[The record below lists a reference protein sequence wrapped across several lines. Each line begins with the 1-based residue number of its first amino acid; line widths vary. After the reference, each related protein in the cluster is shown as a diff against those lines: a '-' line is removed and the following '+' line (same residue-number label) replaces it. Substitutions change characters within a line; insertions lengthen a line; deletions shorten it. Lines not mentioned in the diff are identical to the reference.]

1 MKFTGPLIVAI
12 STLSLSACG
21 TPNASSINTDL
32 QVATAITGPS
42 PVATSGECS
51 PARLTTRDAGRL
63 NVAYSHPLAPFFVD
77 RSPSAPVGFDVAVV
91 NAIAS
96 GLGMDSN
103 QVLWN
108 KVAIKQLTAP
118 TRQDLDLSV
127 GRIDVNSKTD
137 GVTLT
142 TPYFR
147 EQQVLLARPNSS
159 MAKVRSAPDLIG
171 TKLGVVKGSSS
182 DLYVKNTLVLPST
195 AYASSND
202 LKSAMRDHHVNGM
215 IVPITDVAKTMA
227 TFTGALVV
235 AGQFPASKDAAT
247 FALAIPTA
255 NPLITCVNNVLAGL
269 KASGQLANLQS
280 NWFTSGVN
288 RTISVKE

>member
-1 MKFTGPLIVAI
+1 M
-12 STLSLSACG
+12 
-21 TPNASSINTDL
+21 
-32 QVATAITGPS
+32 ATAGDC
-42 PVATSGECS
+42 A
-51 PARLTTRDAGRL
+51 PAQLTTREAGRL
-63 NVAYSHPLAPFFVD
+63 NVAYSHPVAPFFVD

-96 GLGMDSN
+96 GLGIDSD
-103 QVLWN
+103 QVRWN

-118 TRQDLDLSV
+118 TRQDLDFSV
-127 GRIDVNSKTD
+127 GRIDVNSTTE
-137 GVTLT
+137 GVALT
-142 TPYFR
+142 SPYFK
-147 EQQVLLARPNSS
+147 ELQVLLARPDSS
-159 MAKVRSAPDLIG
+159 MAKVRSKSDLIG

-182 DLYVKNTLVLPST
+182 DGYVKNTLALPST

-202 LKSAMRDHHVNGM
+202 LKAAMRDHHVNGI
-215 IVPITDVAKTMA
+215 IVPIGDVAKTMA

-235 AGQFPASKDAAT
+235 VGQFPASKGAAT

-255 NPLITCVNNVLAGL
+255 NPLITCVNTVLAEL
-269 KASGQLANLQS
+269 QESGQLANLQA